1 MLNVY
6 YEKSYGCWVAFYT
19 DDIGQLGESEFAKTR
34 DDAVYQLGF
43 EKGRHPEKFARPMS
57 EYFEKENQKLDS
69 CLKAA
74 S

>member
-6 YEKSYGCWVAFYT
+6 YEKNCRLWVAFYT

>member
-6 YEKSYGCWVAFYT
+6 FEKSFKRWVAFYT
-19 DDIGQLGESEFAKTR
+19 DDIGQLGDAQYSKTR